1 MSAANT
7 VEFWKKVRVFPAWLV
22 VAEALLLVATFL
34 LPIIVRTTDPLAQL
48 VFQLAFMIMLTLFM
62 ATLTTWMVAWSIAR
76 ALTLLK
82 PSTNTTEIKEKIEGT
97 EKKEKKGGSK
107 S

>member
-1 MSAANT
+1 MGKLNT
-7 VEFWKKVRVFPAWLV
+7 IELWKKVRVFPAWLI

-34 LPIIVRTTDPLAQL
+34 LPIIVRTTSPLAQL

-76 ALTLLK
+76 ALVILSPEEKQGT
-82 PSTNTTEIKEKIEGT
+82 KEEGT
-97 EKKEKKGGSK
+97 GSK
-107 S
+107 TS

>member
-1 MSAANT
+1 MLWGCPLALST
-7 VEFWKKVRVFPAWLV
+7 RTIDFWKKVRVFPAWLV
-22 VAEALLLVATFL
+22 IAEALLLIATFL
-34 LPIIVRTTDPLAQL
+34 LPIIVRTANPLAQL

-82 PSTNTTEIKEKIEGT
+82 SEGEQGKEL
-97 EKKEKKGGSK
+97 KES
-107 S
+107 